1 MCSMKKNLPELNIHW
16 ACRKDDGD
24 IGDDTDDDDYNIEVD
39 DNKFSIFFNRYLIE
53 KTAIC
58 SFGEKSADCH

>member
-39 DNKFSIFFNRYLIE
+39 DNKFSIFFN
-53 KTAIC
+53 
-58 SFGEKSADCH
+58 